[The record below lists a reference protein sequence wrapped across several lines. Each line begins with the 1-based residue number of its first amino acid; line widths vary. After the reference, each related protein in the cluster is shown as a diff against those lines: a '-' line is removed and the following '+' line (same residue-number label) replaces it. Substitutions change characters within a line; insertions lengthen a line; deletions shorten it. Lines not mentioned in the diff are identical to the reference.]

1 MLKNAYF
8 HFASDPDIQLQDS
21 AISLSGELTF
31 PSTTTITHSPTSE
44 LPKMG
49 GSFSTVPSRGRRA
62 SGLRTVS
69 ESSTSAVPPPLQVI
83 LSSGTPTHSRRSSLN
98 KSQAIYVRPM
108 YKRDIFYSGSTL
120 LLPHSSLQ
128 QMAESQGVISANM
141 GQSVVSIPARDII
154 NKVQQQ
160 LALMEAEGKDGVT
173 STEQNCC
180 SKVLSFLRIKD
191 EKQDTT
197 DGELNAE
204 KTNCLHFNIPP
215 AMKSILREMLDFSL
229 IRESGAF
236 TLLAV
241 ANVFGMMGFYVPFVY
256 ITQYAISSVKGID
269 LF

>member
-1 MLKNAYF
+1 
-8 HFASDPDIQLQDS
+8 
-21 AISLSGELTF
+21 
-31 PSTTTITHSPTSE
+31 
-44 LPKMG
+44 
-49 GSFSTVPSRGRRA
+49 
-62 SGLRTVS
+62 
-69 ESSTSAVPPPLQVI
+69 
-83 LSSGTPTHSRRSSLN
+83 
-98 KSQAIYVRPM
+98 M

-120 LLPHSSLQ
+120 QLPHSSLQ

-160 LALMEAEGKDGVT
+160 LALMETEGKDGVA

-197 DGELNAE
+197 DGELSPE
-204 KTNCLHFNIPP
+204 KSNCLRFNIPP

-256 ITQYAISSVKGID
+256 ITQYAISSVKGIV
-269 LF
+269 LFQYILYDFKPISVHFKP